1 MKTSVPPLSTPNG
14 TIGAKSGGNGVED
27 ASRTRDIEL
36 GRPRGLSAVAA
47 RLEARAWRVQLS
59 CRPSRPPRP
68 VRDADES
75 GRPDPR
81 PGTGASRSG
90 RSLSPIV
97 ASLRS
102 GAPTR
107 SNSPCRPL
115 PRRCPLHYLE
125 LSEYCG
131 SCVGWCGSCVGYEN
145 GQWRGVAQDAMP
157 SAGSFWS
164 PVGTNG
170 DVGPATVYRSGT
182 RTGGLQQ
189 TMSVI
194 RRSVSA
200 ARAYGVAIPIE
211 PLPQCACNGARAS
224 VSAWRRRCSPFLLTD
239 RQDVQPRLV

>member
-1 MKTSVPPLSTPNG
+1 VKASVPPLSTPNR

-27 ASRTRDIEL
+27 ASRTRDIQP
-36 GRPRGLSAVAA
+36 GRPKQLIVLPPC
-47 RLEARAWRVQLS
+47 LEARAWRVQLS

-164 PVGTNG
+164 PLGTNG

-189 TMSVI
+189 TC
-194 RRSVSA
+194 RRFGARFQLLGHIGTPSPSSRCRN
-200 ARAYGVAIPIE
+200 ARATVCATKRLGMEKEVKPF
-211 PLPQCACNGARAS
+211 PL
-224 VSAWRRRCSPFLLTD
+224 D
-239 RQDVQPRLV
+239 